1 MKLKRIGA
9 GNRMSSAVIH
19 GNKVYLAGYVAEAAA
34 GKSVKEQT
42 ADILGQIDETLK
54 EAGTDKTKIIKANIW
69 LTDISTFAEMNEAWD
84 AWVVPGQTPAR
95 ATVES
100 KLAAPGLD
108 VEIMVEAA
116 IEREGRAV
124 HGAAAR
130 KAVIPARRPGSEE
143 GACQEHGPIARRQ
156 GCRHEGC
163 QEGLAASS
171 LARVLPAVPDVGAL
185 EIERAEGG
193 QRKTLTGGA

>member
-1 MKLKRIGA
+1 MSIKRIEP

-19 GNKVYLAGYVAEAAA
+19 GSKVYLAGFVAEAAA

-42 ADILGQIDETLK
+42 ADILTQIDATLK
-54 EAGTDKTKIIKANIW
+54 QAGTDKTKILKANIW
-69 LTDISTFAEMNEAWD
+69 LTDIKTFSEMNAAWD

-116 IEREGRAV
+116 I
-124 HGAAAR
+124 
-130 KAVIPARRPGSEE
+130 
-143 GACQEHGPIARRQ
+143 
-156 GCRHEGC
+156 
-163 QEGLAASS
+163 
-171 LARVLPAVPDVGAL
+171 D
-185 EIERAEGG
+185 
-193 QRKTLTGGA
+193 